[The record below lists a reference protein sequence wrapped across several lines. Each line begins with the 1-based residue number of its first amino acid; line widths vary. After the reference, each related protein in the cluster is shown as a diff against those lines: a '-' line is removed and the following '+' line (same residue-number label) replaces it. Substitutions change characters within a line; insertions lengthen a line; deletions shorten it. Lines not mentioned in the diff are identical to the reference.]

1 MIMFL
6 EFSFYHELVKYVC
19 QLKNKNN
26 RSLSKIQ
33 SRETVHRKVIHTY
46 IGVEKEGSQMN
57 CQSLTFWSF
66 FTFYL
71 YKKSQELTVC
81 K

>member
-1 MIMFL
+1 MFL

-33 SRETVHRKVIHTY
+33 SRETVHRKVISTY
-46 IGVEKEGSQMN
+46 IYWSGEGRKPNELSIVDI
-57 CQSLTFWSF
+57 LIF
-66 FTFYL
+66 L
-71 YKKSQELTVC
+71 YFLFVQEESRTDCV
-81 K
+81 